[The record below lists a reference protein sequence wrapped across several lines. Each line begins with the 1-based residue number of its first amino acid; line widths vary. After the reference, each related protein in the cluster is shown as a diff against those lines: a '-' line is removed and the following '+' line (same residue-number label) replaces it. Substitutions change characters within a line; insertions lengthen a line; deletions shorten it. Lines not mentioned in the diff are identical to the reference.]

1 MATRYA
7 LITLDEATSTQD
19 EARTRYRGGPLLV
32 VTGHQT
38 AGRGR
43 SGRRWEN
50 APRAMAASCAFAP
63 DWPRAAWPR
72 LSLVAGLAARDV
84 FDFDLKWP
92 NDLIADGRKTG
103 GLLAESGDEL
113 VVVGLGLNLWWP
125 QAPADFGALY
135 ADDPGPEAS
144 ADHAGRWADAML
156 SRVDRGP
163 EGWGIEEYRKG
174 CRTIGKQVSWKP
186 DGTGRAVAVDDEG
199 RLLVATERG
208 LVALASGEVREIR

>member
-1 MATRYA
+1 MSISWNDPLSRRVSRRSRAVSFPSSCWRSTARWLPEWIAWSRSLRRSSMRSSVPMRRLPFDSEVGGMATRYA

-92 NDLIADGRKTG
+92 NDLIADGRK
-103 GLLAESGDEL
+103 
-113 VVVGLGLNLWWP
+113 
-125 QAPADFGALY
+125 
-135 ADDPGPEAS
+135 
-144 ADHAGRWADAML
+144 
-156 SRVDRGP
+156 
-163 EGWGIEEYRKG
+163 
-174 CRTIGKQVSWKP
+174 
-186 DGTGRAVAVDDEG
+186 
-199 RLLVATERG
+199 
-208 LVALASGEVREIR
+208 